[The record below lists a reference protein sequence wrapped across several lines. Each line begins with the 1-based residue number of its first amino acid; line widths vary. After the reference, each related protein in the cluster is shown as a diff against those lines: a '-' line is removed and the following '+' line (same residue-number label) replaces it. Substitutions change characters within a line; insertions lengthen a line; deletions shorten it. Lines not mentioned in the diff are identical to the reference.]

1 VLLTAIKYYADTG
14 FTKNEKKRIS
24 RIIHSLVE
32 IEKQRQPFNVL
43 VEVLQGGVNN
53 IALLHSV

>member
-1 VLLTAIKYYADTG
+1 LFVFVLWGD
-14 FTKNEKKRIS
+14 
-24 RIIHSLVE
+24 
-32 IEKQRQPFNVL
+32 VL